1 MPSRVREYFVPRNA
15 PTGRCEAQFVH
26 ERNVTAMHLACSE
39 CGAVATSGQIF
50 CSSCN
55 GLLAFTIDP
64 ERFDGRA
71 LRATF
76 DERRLSND
84 PLDTSGVW
92 RFRELLP
99 DIAREHVVTLRE
111 NALPVYG
118 ACLGGSYADATNASY
133 VHLGMNPTASFKDAG
148 MTAAISHAKS
158 SGARVAIC
166 ASTGNTAAAMSAY
179 CARAGIAGLVL
190 VPAVGISASKVAQTL
205 DYGATVAAIDG
216 DFDRALEVVRGL
228 DPTRIAIVNSVNPY
242 RIEGQKCAAFAL
254 LQARGWRV
262 PDWLVLPGGNLGNT
276 SAFGKGFREA
286 LALGLIDRLPR
297 IAVVQ
302 AAGAAPFAKLF
313 RDGGEMVPVHART
326 TATAIKIGAP
336 ASWRKALAEVRA
348 SNGTVIDV
356 SDDEIADARAVIGR
370 DGIGCEPAS
379 AASLAGLRVLRDRGI
394 IGRDEDAVLVLTG
407 HVLKDG
413 AYATTYHESAAPF
426 ANRIRQTPTDA
437 LLRDLID
444 EVTAV
449 RVE

>member
-1 MPSRVREYFVPRNA
+1 
-15 PTGRCEAQFVH
+15 
-26 ERNVTAMHLACSE
+26 MHLACSE
-39 CGAVATSGQIF
+39 CGAVASAGTLF
-50 CSSCN
+50 CDACG
-55 GLLAFTIDP
+55 GLLAFNLDP
-64 ERFDGRA
+64 TSFDPGT
-71 LRATF
+71 LRRTF
-76 DERRLSND
+76 RERRASND

-99 DIAREHVVTLRE
+99 PIAAANVVTLRE
-111 NALPVYG
+111 NALPLYTAVR
-118 ACLGGSYADATNASY
+118 GGEFVDAKRASY
-133 VHLGMNPTASFKDAG
+133 LHLGMNPTASFKDAG
-148 MTAAISHAKS
+148 MTVAISHAKE
-158 SGARVAIC
+158 SGARVAVC
-166 ASTGNTAAAMSAY
+166 ASTGNTAAAMAAY
-179 CARAGIAGLVL
+179 AARAEIAALVL
-190 VPAVGISASKVAQTL
+190 VPAVGVSEAKMAQTL

-228 DPTRIAIVNSVNPY
+228 DPARVAIVNSVNPY

-254 LQARGWRV
+254 LEARDWRV

-302 AAGAAPFAKLF
+302 ASGAAPFAKLF
-313 RDGGEMVPVHART
+313 RDGGDMVPVRAQT

-348 SNGTVIDV
+348 SDGTVLDV

-379 AASLAGLRVLRDRGI
+379 AASLAGLRRLRESGTI
-394 IGRDEDAVLVLTG
+394 ERDEDVVLVLTG

-413 AYATTYHESAAPF
+413 AYASAYHTSGAPF
-426 ANRIRQTPTDA
+426 ANRIRNAPTDA
-437 LLRDLID
+437 ALRELID

-449 RVE
+449 RA